1 MIYEGV
7 DKFEYKVQKI
17 SFRSLEKT
25 LNELGSDGWELIM
38 IDEDNYIFKRKVTEI
53 LINE

>member
-1 MIYEGV
+1 MIYEGI

-17 SFRSLEKT
+17 SLRPLERT
-25 LNELGSDGWELIM
+25 LNEFGQEGWELIM
-38 IDEDNYIFKRKVTEI
+38 KDADNYIFKRKVTEI